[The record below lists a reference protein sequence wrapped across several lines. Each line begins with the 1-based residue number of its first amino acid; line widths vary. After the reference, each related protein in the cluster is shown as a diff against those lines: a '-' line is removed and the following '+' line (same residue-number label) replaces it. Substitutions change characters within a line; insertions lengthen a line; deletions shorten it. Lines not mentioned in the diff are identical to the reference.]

1 MSELVVVE
9 HTRGAGPSS
18 FVEVLDGRRSLLPWR
33 AVRAAEGED
42 LPDDLDGVGGI
53 VVMGGTMSVTDADEL
68 PWMQAEL
75 AWLHRAVGSEVP
87 VFGVCLGAQLLG
99 RALGGEVARRDRPE
113 VGYLPLTRTDP
124 AVNDEVMGGWPDGAV
139 SLFVHEDEVTALPP
153 AASALLTGSDGVA
166 AWRAGSAWAVQFHP
180 EVDAAQLE
188 HWLGMD
194 SLTRL
199 TDAAGTDPDAL
210 LEEARRRDRVTTAH
224 GRALI
229 GRFID
234 AAVRPRLG

>member
-1 MSELVVVE
+1 MPELVVVE

-33 AVRAAEGED
+33 SVRPPEGEQ
-42 LPDDLDGVGGI
+42 LPEDLDLVGGI
-53 VVMGGTMSVTDADEL
+53 VVMGGTMSVTDADDL
-68 PWMQAEL
+68 PWMLTEL
-75 AWLHRAVGSEVP
+75 AWLRRAVESDVP

-113 VGYLPLTRTDP
+113 VGYLALMRTD
-124 AVNDEVMGGWPDGAV
+124 AAANDEVMGGWPDGAV
-139 SLFVHEDEVTALPP
+139 SLFVHEDEVTALPA

-166 AWRAGSAWAVQFHP
+166 AWRVGSAWAVQFHP

-188 HWLGMD
+188 RWLGMD

-199 TDAAGTDPDAL
+199 TAAAGADPDAL

-229 GRFID
+229 GRFVD
-234 AAVRPRLG
+234 AAVRPRVG